1 METQMKIKFVA
12 IVAFSSFLDRKV
24 LLKRTLKKRLFIGL
38 VSVLP
43 VLLGS
48 GVAHGGLLLNLD
60 ASTLGLS
67 NGASVVTWGVATASG
82 TPTFLTGQTP
92 NGNSAVE
99 LNGADHFGSLGA
111 SYFPTSSS
119 QDFIV
124 AAVIKANNTG
134 AYHNIIDDQSSN
146 RPMLWIDSAFN
157 YELNY
162 GGGGG
167 AKSVGTGT
175 DGWDIVIMD
184 SRNNQLYVNSAT
196 ANATGGAAVP
206 YSVPEGFDL
215 FNRNGGQTF
224 QGLVSEL
231 RVYNDT
237 DSFGNNFGTLY
248 TELNDKWFGAAIPEP
263 STLSIFA
270 LGLMGLASRR
280 FKKKA

>member
-1 METQMKIKFVA
+1 METQMKIKSLTVVA
-12 IVAFSSFLDRKV
+12 CSSFPDRKV
-24 LLKRTLKKRLFIGL
+24 LLERTLKRRLFIGL
-38 VSVLP
+38 ISILSA
-43 VLLGS
+43 LGS

-67 NGASVVTWGVATASG
+67 NGVSVVTWGVATASG

-99 LNGADHFGSLGA
+99 LNGADHFGGLGA
-111 SYFPTSSS
+111 SYFPTSPS

-124 AAVIKANNTG
+124 AAVIKASNIG
-134 AYHNIIDDQSSN
+134 AYHNIIDDQGRN
-146 RPMLWIDSAFN
+146 RPMLWIDPAFN

-162 GGGGG
+162 GA

-196 ANATGGAAVP
+196 ANATGGGAVP
-206 YSVPEGFDL
+206 YSVAEGFDL
-215 FNRNGGQTF
+215 FNRQGGQTF

-237 DSFGNNFGTLY
+237 DSFGNDFGALY
-248 TELNDKWFGAAIPEP
+248 SELNNKWFATAVPEP
-263 STLSIFA
+263 STLAIFA
-270 LGLMGLASRR
+270 LGLMVLASRR
-280 FKKKA
+280 LKKQA